1 MPPLDAHLK
10 NIKHRTGKE
19 YEELHH
25 WIDDDKIKAPEIH
38 DLGKIHENIAYVR
51 ERWGKAAVQE
61 FVLHV
66 KEDLEHRLKENLQY
80 FGLFK

>member
-1 MPPLDAHLK
+1 MPPLDVHLK
-10 NIKHRTGKE
+10 SSKQRTGKE

-25 WIDDDKIKAPEIH
+25 WIDDNKTKAPEIH
-38 DLGKIHENIAYVR
+38 DLGKIHENITYVR
-51 ERWGKAAVQE
+51 EKWGEDAVQE

>member
-1 MPPLDAHLK
+1 MPPIDVHLK
-10 NIKHRTGKE
+10 NSEKRTGKE
-19 YEELHH
+19 YGELRH
-25 WIDDDKIKAPEIH
+25 WIDDDKAKALEIH
-38 DLGKIHENIAYVR
+38 DLAKIHENIAYVR
-51 ERWGKAAVQE
+51 ERWGEEAVNE